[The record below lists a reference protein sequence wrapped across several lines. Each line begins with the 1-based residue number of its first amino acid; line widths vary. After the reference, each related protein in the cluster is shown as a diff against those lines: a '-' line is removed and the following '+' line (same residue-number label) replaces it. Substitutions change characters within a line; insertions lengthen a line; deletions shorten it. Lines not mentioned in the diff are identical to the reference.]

1 MHDTLTGCLG
11 RPPLRVTQPQTP
23 TVQSPSS
30 QEKRQPVKQ
39 PQYYSCPHMVFTK
52 GQDGSGHCPHTDALT
67 GPQQL
72 VQWTLKVRLCPP
84 KDMLKS
90 QPLVPANVT
99 LLGNRVFAGVT
110 WLR

>member
-1 MHDTLTGCLG
+1 
-11 RPPLRVTQPQTP
+11 
-23 TVQSPSS
+23 
-30 QEKRQPVKQ
+30 
-39 PQYYSCPHMVFTK
+39 MVFTK
-52 GQDGSGHCPHTDALT
+52 GQDGSGHWPHTDALT

-72 VQWTLKVRLCPP
+72 GRWTLKVRLCPP

-90 QPLVPANVT
+90 RPLVPANIT